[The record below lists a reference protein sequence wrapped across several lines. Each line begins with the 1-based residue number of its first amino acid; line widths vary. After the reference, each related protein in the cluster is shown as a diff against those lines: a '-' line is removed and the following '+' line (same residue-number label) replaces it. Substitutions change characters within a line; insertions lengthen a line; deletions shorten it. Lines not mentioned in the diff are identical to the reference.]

1 MTTTGFLGC
10 AHIHTPDFVTMIS
23 ARPEMEVK
31 KVWDHDAGRA
41 ARVAS
46 EVGAVPADSIDDV
59 LADPDIASVVIAS
72 ETIHHKQLVI
82 DCARA
87 GRHMFVDKPL
97 AIRSGDAYEMAR
109 AVEDAG
115 VIFQTGYFRRGEPV
129 VRFLR
134 DEIRG
139 GHLGKIS
146 RLRVVIGHGGALEG
160 WFDGEWGWMADP
172 AQAGFGAFG
181 DVGTH
186 AIDLLLWMLQ
196 EPAAISVAASVQNA
210 TGRYANCDEYGE
222 GIVVFSDGT
231 LGSIAASWIDRH
243 APFSVD
249 ISGSGGHAHLEDG
262 VFHYQGDRLDGAGS
276 GEHPWTALPEPLPH
290 SFELFLDALAGA
302 RDVPSVTVR
311 EAANRVAIMEA
322 LYESANRS
330 RWITPP
336 LE

>member
-1 MTTTGFLGC
+1 
-10 AHIHTPDFVTMIS
+10 
-23 ARPEMEVK
+23 
-31 KVWDHDAGRA
+31 
-41 ARVAS
+41 
-46 EVGAVPADSIDDV
+46 
-59 LADPDIASVVIAS
+59 
-72 ETIHHKQLVI
+72 
-82 DCARA
+82 
-87 GRHMFVDKPL
+87 
-97 AIRSGDAYEMAR
+97 
-109 AVEDAG
+109 
-115 VIFQTGYFRRGEPV
+115 
-129 VRFLR
+129 
-134 DEIRG
+134 
-139 GHLGKIS
+139 
-146 RLRVVIGHGGALEG
+146 
-160 WFDGEWGWMADP
+160 
-172 AQAGFGAFG
+172 
-181 DVGTH
+181 
-186 AIDLLLWMLQ
+186 MLQ

-262 VFHYQGDRLDGAGS
+262 VFHYQGDRLDGTGS